1 MVVMPSPV
9 AVLSGDTKSPSDWR
23 APIVTMRIA
32 AAAKVTVA
40 ARLPMR
46 RLSPRPGVELKDGRH
61 LTWKPAGHQWPQEEE
76 SMRVTREQAAE
87 NHDRIVET
95 AARLFRERGFE
106 GVGVAELMQA
116 AGLTHGGFYGHFESK
131 EDLMERACERA
142 LEGSTERWRRR
153 ADGARGPAALRALAR
168 GYLTERHRDDPGN
181 GCLLASLGP
190 DAARH
195 GPGVR
200 RAITRWL

>member
-1 MVVMPSPV
+1 
-9 AVLSGDTKSPSDWR
+9 
-23 APIVTMRIA
+23 
-32 AAAKVTVA
+32 
-40 ARLPMR
+40 
-46 RLSPRPGVELKDGRH
+46 
-61 LTWKPAGHQWPQEEE
+61 
-76 SMRVTREQAAE
+76 MRVTREQAAE

-131 EDLMERACERA
+131 EELMERACERA

-153 ADGARGPAALRALAR
+153 ADGARGPAALRALAK

-181 GCLLASLGP
+181 GCLLASLGS

-200 RAITRWL
+200 RAITRWLDSSLGFLAQHVRGRTAAARRAKAIATLSGWVGAMVLARAVADEALSREILAAALSETGRD

>member
-1 MVVMPSPV
+1 M
-9 AVLSGDTKSPSDWR
+9 
-23 APIVTMRIA
+23 
-32 AAAKVTVA
+32 KV
-40 ARLPMR
+40 
-46 RLSPRPGVELKDGRH
+46 S
-61 LTWKPAGHQWPQEEE
+61 
-76 SMRVTREQAAE
+76 REQAAQ

-95 AARLFRERGFE
+95 AARLFRARGFE

-131 EDLMERACERA
+131 EELMERACERA
-142 LEGSTERWRRR
+142 LQGSTERWKARVE
-153 ADGARGPAALRALAR
+153 GARGGDALHALAK

-195 GPGVR
+195 GAGVR
-200 RAITRWL
+200 RAITRWLGSAFDFLAAHVPGRTAGARRARSIATLSSWVGAMVLARAVDDERLSREILAAALSETRGR